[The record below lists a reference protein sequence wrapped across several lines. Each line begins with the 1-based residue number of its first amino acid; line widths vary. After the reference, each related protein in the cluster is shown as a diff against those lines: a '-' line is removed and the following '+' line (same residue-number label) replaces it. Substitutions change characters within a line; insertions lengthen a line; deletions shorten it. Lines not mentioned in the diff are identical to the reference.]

1 MVGRKVGKRLAAR
14 SVVDEKGRIIV
25 PKPLRSELGIAEGS
39 QVTVQLEKERL
50 VVSRVIGPD
59 EFINDMEGF
68 IKEGSRLPLVDPL
81 SLKRI
86 WEKI

>member
-1 MVGRKVGKRLAAR
+1 MGKRLTAR

-25 PKPLRSELGIAEGS
+25 PKPLRSEFGIAEGS

-50 VVSRVIGPD
+50 VISRVIEPD

-68 IKEGSRLPLVDPL
+68 IKEGSRLPLLDPL

-86 WEKI
+86 WEKT